1 MKIFTERHIS
11 HVVDLVFDQ
20 PFRSCPFLQVSNTAP
35 SSRRSMVRE
44 DSVLVGGCG
53 PPVFGWIV
61 MGFVVVDSE

>member
-1 MKIFTERHIS
+1 MIKVLRRSVEFALDSPVR
-11 HVVDLVFDQ
+11 VMDQ
-20 PFRSCPFLQVSNTAP
+20 FAQVSNTAP